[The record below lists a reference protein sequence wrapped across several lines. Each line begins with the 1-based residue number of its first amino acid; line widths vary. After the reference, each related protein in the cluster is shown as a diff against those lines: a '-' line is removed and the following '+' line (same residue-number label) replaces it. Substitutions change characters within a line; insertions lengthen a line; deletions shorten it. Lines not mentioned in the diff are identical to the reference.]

1 MRAGGL
7 FLWNASGCAIM
18 DSEKVWRAG
27 RRFAPRFFVKITVP
41 GLEVWGGYFL
51 YDPKE
56 NPTAT
61 ANNTRPANPMTVSI
75 SMASPHFRGEIKPP
89 ASVHFS
95 RLPPRSVRKRERH
108 RRSLTAQQWQRHG
121 SIIAHRTPLVGVFS
135 CSAPKCYQK
144 MIRFFQLH
152 GIIFIKSMQFYD
164 KKGDAY
170 VRQIIQQG
178 DGVFFQAG

>member
-7 FLWNASGCAIM
+7 SLWNASGCAIM

-27 RRFAPRFFVKITVP
+27 RRFAPQFWLNNRPLGK
-41 GLEVWGGYFL
+41 EKRGGYFFIL
-51 YDPKE
+51 PMVIPS
-56 NPTAT
+56 PTA
-61 ANNTRPANPMTVSI
+61 NSTRLMRSIVVLI

-89 ASVHFS
+89 ASGHFS

-135 CSAPKCYQK
+135 CSAQKCYQK

>member
-1 MRAGGL
+1 
-7 FLWNASGCAIM
+7 M

-41 GLEVWGGYFL
+41 GLEVWGGYFFIL
-51 YDPKE
+51 PMVIPS
-56 NPTAT
+56 PTA
-61 ANNTRPANPMTVSI
+61 NSTRLMRSIVVLI

-135 CSAPKCYQK
+135 CSAQKCYQK